1 MRLAARLSLVFLVLV
16 AAYTVWPFV
25 DLFRI
30 ARAIERRD
38 IVALSERVDLRSL
51 HASINRQVA
60 AAYLR
65 LSGKEAN
72 LGRFGTDV
80 TVGMAGTL
88 AAPAVPDH
96 ASTERLLDL
105 LADGWPREAL
115 TGSSGK
121 RIALMPRTLG
131 TVWRLYANSE
141 YSFQNFYVS
150 VPVAVPP
157 LQRFRLR
164 LRLIQWTWKLV
175 EVQMPQEFRLRLA
188 NELIKGAEKK

>member
-1 MRLAARLSLVFLVLV
+1 MRWAARVSLVFLIFV

-25 DLFRI
+25 DLYRL

-38 IVALSERVDLRSL
+38 VSGLSQRVELRAL

-65 LSGKEAN
+65 LTGKEAS
-72 LGRFGTDV
+72 LGRLGSDV
-80 TVGMAGTL
+80 AVGL
-88 AAPAVPDH
+88 AASVVPPTVDDH
-96 ASTERLLDL
+96 ASTARFLDL
-105 LADGWPREAL
+105 LADGWPLDAFS
-115 TGSSGK
+115 GSSR

-141 YSFQNFYVS
+141 YSLDDFYVS

-157 LQRFRLR
+157 PQRFRLR
-164 LRLIQWTWKLV
+164 LRLTRWTWKLF
-175 EVQMPQEFRLRLA
+175 EAQLPDELRLRLA
-188 NELIKGAEKK
+188 NELIKSGGKQ

>member
-16 AAYTVWPFV
+16 AAYTVWPFI
-25 DLFRI
+25 DLYRI
-30 ARAIERRD
+30 AKAIERRD
-38 IVALSERVDLRSL
+38 VAALSERIELRSL

-60 AAYLR
+60 AGYLR
-65 LSGKEAN
+65 LTGKEAS

-80 TVGMAGTL
+80 AVGMAASL
-88 AAPAVPDH
+88 APPAVADH

-105 LADGWPREAL
+105 LADGWPREAF
-115 TGSSGK
+115 TGSAGK

-141 YSFQNFYVS
+141 YSLQNFYVS

-164 LRLIQWTWKLV
+164 LRLIQWTWKLA
-175 EVQMPQEFRLRLA
+175 EVQMPEEFRLRLA

>member
-1 MRLAARLSLVFLVLV
+1 MRWAARISLVFLLLV
-16 AAYTVWPFV
+16 AAYTVWPFI
-25 DLFRI
+25 DLYRI

-38 IVALSERVDLRSL
+38 VVALSERIELRSL

-65 LSGKEAN
+65 LTGKEAS
-72 LGRFGTDV
+72 LGRFASDV
-80 TVGMAGTL
+80 AAGAAVL
-88 AAPAVPDH
+88 AQPAIADH
-96 ASTERLLDL
+96 GSTEKLLDL
-105 LADGWPREAL
+105 LADGWPREAF

-141 YSFQNFYVS
+141 YSFQDFYVS

-175 EVQMPQEFRLRLA
+175 EVGMPEEFRLRLA
-188 NELIKGAEKK
+188 NELIKGIEKK

>member
-1 MRLAARLSLVFLVLV
+1 MRWAARVSLVFLLLV
-16 AAYTVWPFV
+16 AAYTVWPFL
-25 DLFRI
+25 DLYRI
-30 ARAIERRD
+30 AKAIERRD
-38 IVALSERVDLRSL
+38 VVGLSEQIDLRSL

-65 LSGKEAN
+65 LSGKEAS
-72 LGRFGTDV
+72 LGRLGSHV
-80 TVGMAGTL
+80 AVGVAASLAQPAMA
-88 AAPAVPDH
+88 DH

-141 YSFQNFYVS
+141 YSLQNFYVS

-175 EVQMPQEFRLRLA
+175 EVQMPEEFRLRLA
-188 NELIKGAEKK
+188 NELIKGTEKK